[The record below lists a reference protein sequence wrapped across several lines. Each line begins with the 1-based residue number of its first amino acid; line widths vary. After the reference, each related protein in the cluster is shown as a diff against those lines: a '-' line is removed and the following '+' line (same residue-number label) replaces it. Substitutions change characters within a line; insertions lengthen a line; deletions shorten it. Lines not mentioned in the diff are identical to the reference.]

1 MPRGQSWSV
10 VVSPQ
15 IPALP
20 QQARTLSGDDPSD
33 LLADEGQSRYSS
45 GLCLPPNCAHI
56 TMFRIDHQTN
66 RIVKLKQVSFTE
78 LGYTER
84 HHLQEW
90 VANQPDALG
99 EELLIIQKEFDG
111 FDDTR
116 ERLDL
121 LAIDKNGNLVVIEN
135 KLDDSGRDVVWQAL
149 KYASYCSTLSKSQIA
164 DIYQRYLDR
173 QGVGQD
179 AKALICDFL
188 GEEEFA
194 EVVLNPGN
202 DQRLIM
208 VAAQFRKEVTSTVL
222 WLLKHH
228 VFVKCFRA
236 TPFKDGENLLL
247 TVEQVIPLPEAEELM
262 IGISEKEVE
271 EQSSERGQAN
281 RHQLRTEFWH
291 LALEALRSANV
302 DLYANVRPGKDNWL
316 NASYGVTGVHYSM
329 IFNRHEARVDFAL
342 GTASQEINKALFDY
356 LYADREHYD
365 SLYGEPLTWRRM
377 NDNKAS
383 LVVRAKKFDG
393 HDRDCWPQMVDW
405 LVEQVQRMARTFQN
419 QETNLRAVAKK
430 VGGKLNDV
438 AAAAE

>member
-1 MPRGQSWSV
+1 MTTQS
-10 VVSPQ
+10 
-15 IPALP
+15 
-20 QQARTLSGDDPSD
+20 
-33 LLADEGQSRYSS
+33 
-45 GLCLPPNCAHI
+45 H
-56 TMFRIDHQTN
+56 MFRIDHQTN
-66 RIVKLKQVSFTE
+66 RIVKVRQVSFSE

-84 HHLQEW
+84 NHLQEW
-90 VANQPDALG
+90 LANQPDALD

-164 DIYQRYLDR
+164 DIYQRYLDKNAT
-173 QGVGQD
+173 GQD
-179 AKALICDFL
+179 AKARICEFL
-188 GEEEFA
+188 GEEDFA

-236 TPFKDGENLLL
+236 TPFKDGDNLFL

-291 LALEALRSANV
+291 LTLEALRSANV

-316 NASYGVTGVHYSM
+316 NASFGLTGVHYSM
-329 IFNRHEARVDFAL
+329 IFNRDEARVDFAL
-342 GTASQEINKALFDY
+342 GTGSQEINKALFDN
-356 LYADREHYD
+356 LHANREHYE
-365 SLYGEPLTWRRM
+365 SLYGGPLNWRRM
-377 NDNKAS
+377 DDNKAS
-383 LVVRAKKFDG
+383 LVVCAKPFDG
-393 HDRDCWPQMVDW
+393 HNRECWPQMVDW
-405 LVEQVQRMARTFQN
+405 LVEHVQRMARTFQG
-419 QETNLRAVAKK
+419 QEANLRALVKTLSSK
-430 VGGKLNDV
+430 DPRSSSGQPGGVPD
-438 AAAAE
+438 